1 MIIAT
6 VIGFVSH
13 AAVMAIA
20 QTVNA
25 PYPSLLPSTNA
36 DEAAPAPMLGT
47 KSAIAPAIAPSPDV
61 ATPGLAK
68 ANPGFAKAD
77 PGFAKGSAA
86 GASRGDFKPVG
97 RTTAQALFSPS
108 TIIAVGV
115 IGGLVALATAGVS
128 GGNNVSG
135 ASSTN

>member
-1 MIIAT
+1 MKSLWWKSVIIAT

-36 DEAAPAPMLGT
+36 DTSAPAPMLGT
-47 KSAIAPAIAPSPDV
+47 KSAIAPATAPSPDV
-61 ATPGLAK
+61 ARPGL
-68 ANPGFAKAD
+68 
-77 PGFAKGSAA
+77 AKGSAA
-86 GASRGDFKPVG
+86 GASKGDFKPVG

-108 TIIAVGV
+108 TIIAVGI